1 MLKQKIITESNS
13 TTLSSSSTE
22 YSSINS
28 TSHKPSTTNL
38 ETRINSSV
46 VSFKMGIDTKNK
58 EVLIDVKNW
67 KEIIL
72 VSFFLIFLII
82 CIILIILFFNKNKS
96 YFFRRKPFGFSYRS
110 NH

>member
-1 MLKQKIITESNS
+1 LLKQKIITESNS
-13 TTLSSSSTE
+13 TTLLSSSTE

-28 TSHKPSTTNL
+28 TSQTNL

-72 VSFFLIFLII
+72 VPFFLIFLII
-82 CIILIILFFNKNKS
+82 CIILIILFFNKYKT
-96 YFFRRKPFGFSYRS
+96 YFFRRKPLGFSYRS

>member
-1 MLKQKIITESNS
+1 MTESNS

-28 TSHKPSTTNL
+28 TSHKPSTTNF

-58 EVLIDVKNW
+58 EVLIDVNW